1 MKFIAFLST
10 FRSNFTSLR
19 DPSFIFFKALTF
31 IYEYNIT
38 STFIVLEMMVNNRTS
53 LIFNDIIKLF
63 MYYDIYTNNE

>member
-1 MKFIAFLST
+1 MKFIAYLST
-10 FRSNFTSLR
+10 SWSNFTLLR

-38 STFIVLEMMVNNRTS
+38 FTFIILEMMVINGTS

-63 MYYDIYTNNE
+63 IYYDIYTSNE